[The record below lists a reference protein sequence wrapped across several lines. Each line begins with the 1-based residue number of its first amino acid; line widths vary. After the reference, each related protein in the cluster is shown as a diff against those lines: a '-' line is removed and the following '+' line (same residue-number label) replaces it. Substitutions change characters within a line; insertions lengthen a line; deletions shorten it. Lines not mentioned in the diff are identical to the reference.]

1 MHWVSDFT
9 IFIPHSTESNAMD
22 RAVSN
27 SDVMVD
33 ELCKPPKC
41 LFFFPT
47 EAHSELSCL
56 HFFSLLFLIS
66 WQLNLLICY

>member
-1 MHWVSDFT
+1 
-9 IFIPHSTESNAMD
+9 MD
-22 RAVSN
+22 GAVSN
-27 SDVMVD
+27 SDVRVD

-56 HFFSLLFLIS
+56 HFFFFALSNLMAVKSINLLLIS
-66 WQLNLLICY
+66 R

>member
-1 MHWVSDFT
+1 MTDHT
-9 IFIPHSTESNAMD
+9 IFIPHSVDSSAMD

-27 SDVMVD
+27 SDVMVG

-47 EAHSELSCL
+47 EAHPELNGL
-56 HFFSLLFLIS
+56 HFFFPLLFLIS
-66 WQLNLLICY
+66 

>member
-1 MHWVSDFT
+1 
-9 IFIPHSTESNAMD
+9 MD

-27 SDVMVD
+27 SDARVD

-56 HFFSLLFLIS
+56 HFFSFTFS
-66 WQLNLLICY
+66 NLVAVKSIIDF